1 MQYVH
6 NVQFAIFVHLFV
18 YFVFLK
24 RIMVK
29 GHSCEKGTFKP
40 LLLQK
45 GREMLEYKDRLN
57 AFRSSARFYLE
68 NKSQYET
75 LKSTSKNTKDSQVLN
90 YLHDDISFVEKTLQK
105 VVDLFG
111 PGAGLI
117 IYKLYVEGKTQSD
130 VAEEYHMTRRQLQ
143 YSLGKWTK
151 ALFDEVPGV
160 Q

>member
-1 MQYVH
+1 
-6 NVQFAIFVHLFV
+6 
-18 YFVFLK
+18 
-24 RIMVK
+24 
-29 GHSCEKGTFKP
+29 
-40 LLLQK
+40 
-45 GREMLEYKDRLN
+45 MLEYKDRLN

-75 LKSTSKNTKDSQVLN
+75 LKSTSTNIKDSQVLN
-90 YLHDDISFVEKTLQK
+90 YLHDDIAFVERTLQK